1 MEVEHEV
8 QRLLGGG
15 REAEDQVLDGLHGGL
30 QELSGAVPHTVQVSA
45 EQRALGVIST
55 LYIQLDIID
64 NYLYLGVA
72 EEDPIR
78 VHHGHDLEDEL
89 LPEEGGH
96 LVLGHQEVYQTL
108 QPVTHHTQTPNI
120 NVDRYSLEL
129 MILSLTKPPVSYD
142 LCNVPISRLL

>member
-45 EQRALGVIST
+45 EQRALGIIST

-72 EEDPIR
+72 EEDAVW

-96 LVLGHQEVYQTL
+96 LVLGHQEVDQTL
-108 QPVTHHTQTPNI
+108 QPATNLTAKKLFCGP
-120 NVDRYSLEL
+120 EL
-129 MILSLTKPPVSYD
+129 PTNAENACTRHYAKRALKQ
-142 LCNVPISRLL
+142 SRQ

>member
-45 EQRALGVIST
+45 EQRALEVIST
-55 LYIQLDIID
+55 LYIQIDIFID

-72 EEDPIR
+72 EEDAVW

-96 LVLGHQEVYQTL
+96 LVLGHQEVDQTL
-108 QPVTHHTQTPNI
+108 QPATHHTAKLFCGP
-120 NVDRYSLEL
+120 EL
-129 MILSLTKPPVSYD
+129 PTNAENACTRHYAKRALKQ
-142 LCNVPISRLL
+142 SRQ

>member
-45 EQRALGVIST
+45 EQRALGVISA

-72 EEDPIR
+72 EEDAVR

-96 LVLGHQEVYQTL
+96 LVLGHQEVDQTL
-108 QPVTHHTQTPNI
+108 QPATNPTAKLFCGPELPTNAENACTRHYAKRALKQSR
-120 NVDRYSLEL
+120 VDVNL
-129 MILSLTKPPVSYD
+129 
-142 LCNVPISRLL
+142 

>member
-30 QELSGAVPHTVQVSA
+30 QELSGAVPHTVQVRA

-55 LYIQLDIID
+55 LCFQIDIFID

-72 EEDPIR
+72 EEDAVW

-108 QPVTHHTQTPNI
+108 QPATHHTQP
-120 NVDRYSLEL
+120 
-129 MILSLTKPPVSYD
+129 LTTHRHQTSMWTD
-142 LCNVPISRLL
+142 IR